1 MQAIFMKLFCPV
13 SEGNGLASAYLYNK
27 NNIPIIA
34 GWLDNPR
41 DYFKEI
47 NLFLLS
53 GLKA

>member
-1 MQAIFMKLFCPV
+1 MAT
-13 SEGNGLASAYLYNK
+13 ASAYVYNK

-34 GWLDNPR
+34 GWLDNPQ